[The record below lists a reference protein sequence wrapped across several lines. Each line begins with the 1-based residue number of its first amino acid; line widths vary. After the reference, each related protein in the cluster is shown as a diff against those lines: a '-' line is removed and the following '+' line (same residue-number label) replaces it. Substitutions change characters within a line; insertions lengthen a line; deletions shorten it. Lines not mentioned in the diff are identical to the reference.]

1 MLMSLTFDNPTS
13 LIISVILIAILIGD
27 IVAGYKK
34 GFLESGV
41 RFLKSLIALLLAYL
55 FKGPLSTYMY
65 LNLPLMEFDGIF
77 KGVSAISILLYEAV
91 AFFVVFIGVWIIL
104 NIISTIIKLDE
115 KVLRLVSLIGVPNK
129 IMGAIVGGLKS
140 LIILYFI
147 LSALYVG
154 SSFMKINTE
163 SAVGNFIVDLPV
175 LKNTFGNTL
184 DSLDNITEMAV
195 EYENVQ
201 NKEQLNKESID
212 VLLEYGI
219 ITEEN
224 LNILIES
231 GKVQYSVDNPDE
243 QKEMMEDLY
252 EAFE

>member
-1 MLMSLTFDNPTS
+1 
-13 LIISVILIAILIGD
+13 
-27 IVAGYKK
+27 
-34 GFLESGV
+34 
-41 RFLKSLIALLLAYL
+41 
-55 FKGPLSTYMY
+55 
-65 LNLPLMEFDGIF
+65 
-77 KGVSAISILLYEAV
+77 
-91 AFFVVFIGVWIIL
+91 
-104 NIISTIIKLDE
+104 
-115 KVLRLVSLIGVPNK
+115 
-129 IMGAIVGGLKS
+129 
-140 LIILYFI
+140 
-147 LSALYVG
+147 
-154 SSFMKINTE
+154 MKINTE